1 MKHVKS
7 IRKIFRSEFLTQ
19 FTAGKLVAI
28 IISIMIPVTILLL
41 RDKIVVTEKDLEQ
54 TKGILTPKQI
64 IEFRSSVALTAPY
77 LIQGISYTVLIRLFF
92 IFKDKNTL
100 DKNRLS
106 FLKYNKHLVSFIKIF
121 VDVLLFFIHVFLL
134 MFLGI
139 MITIYHLNGAFPD
152 QEYYN
157 LTKILISL
165 TVFYIFTNYG
175 VKLINS
181 FFNNYFYKNV
191 LLGLWLLLTA
201 GYYLICSPMLLDDT
215 FAKLYYDNVQWIIYI
230 PFLHLLNSSIILYD
244 VYYYDWVQLI
254 PLLTITTLFMGITWS
269 LFTTSFKEYLCA

>member
-1 MKHVKS
+1 MKNIKS
-7 IRKIFRSEFLTQ
+7 FTKVFRSEFLTQ

-28 IISIMIPVTILLL
+28 IISIMIPTTVLLL
-41 RDKIVVTEKDLEQ
+41 SNKIVVHEIDLKQ
-54 TKGILTPKQI
+54 AKTLTVEEITWLK
-64 IEFRSSVALTAPY
+64 SSVFLTMR
-77 LIQGISYTVLIRLFF
+77 LLVQGISYTILIRLFF

-201 GYYLICSPMLLDDT
+201 GYHLICSPMLLDDT
-215 FAKLYYDNVQWIIYI
+215 FAKFYYDNVQWIIYI

-254 PLLTITTLFMGITWS
+254 PLLTITTLFTGITWS